1 MGVAQTARLVTLD
14 AQPAGA
20 RVTRRAGPAFTPE
33 IRRLAVEEY
42 MAGRATM
49 SAIAVELG
57 TTAPTISRWV
67 KEAKLRG
74 VVAPPIS
81 NPPADHGAINDT
93 AGLPPISGDLPI
105 TPTSS
110 AASRVAALA
119 PPPAPPP
126 PPDLDLGD
134 GSAAAMIP
142 ALLREY
148 HAHLETAKR
157 AKAQGDPKAETAARS
172 AAIKTAQ
179 EVRQLRAAL
188 VEEGGEALAITRDDV
203 EAARLEVRRRLDE
216 IAAAKGVT
224 LMWSLDGTPNVT
236 RDGGGTPPR
245 GTGGA

>member
-1 MGVAQTARLVTLD
+1 
-14 AQPAGA
+14 
-20 RVTRRAGPAFTPE
+20 VTRRDGPAFTPE
-33 IRRLAVEEY
+33 QRRLAVEQY

-49 SAIAVELG
+49 RAIAAELDT
-57 TTAPTISRWV
+57 TTATISRWV
-67 KEAKLRG
+67 KDAKLRG
-74 VVAPPIS
+74 VTATAVPSAP
-81 NPPADHGAINDT
+81 
-93 AGLPPISGDLPI
+93 
-105 TPTSS
+105 SS

-126 PPDLDLGD
+126 PPELDLGD

-148 HAHLETAKR
+148 NAHLETAKR
-157 AKAQGDPKAETAARS
+157 ARAQGDPKAETAARS

-188 VEEGGEALAITRDDV
+188 AEEGGEALAITRDDV

-216 IAAAKGVT
+216 IAAAKGET